1 MRYGEEQ
8 ESDSSNPNDSRKPS
22 QTSAVKQASK
32 IVEITGDLPAM
43 PHIAAQVME
52 KLSSP
57 NATPRDIH
65 ALLTKDQGLAAR
77 VLKVANSPYYGA
89 SRSISSL
96 RDAILFMGF
105 DSIRSLVM
113 TAVMKGMFSATSLA
127 EQLLWEHSIGCAA
140 ISRRIATEVD
150 FSGNEEVFL
159 AGLMHDIGKAVM
171 FLRVPSKMREIMEEV
186 YNSGTDFAEVE
197 QQMLGF
203 THAQVGQM
211 VADKWRFAVDI
222 EDAIANHH
230 QPDQARSARQLAHI
244 VSLGNSLCH
253 KLEIGPT
260 RKPDLDVSNLQ
271 SAQALGISAD
281 EISELLEQMS
291 ENLKKDDG
299 SIPG

>member
-1 MRYGEEQ
+1 MKYAIEQ
-8 ESDSSNPNDSRKPS
+8 DTPGSKTTDGAEPSDG
-22 QTSAVKQASK
+22 SALKKAAK
-32 IVEITGDLPAM
+32 IVEVTGDLPAM

-65 ALLTKDQGLAAR
+65 MLLTKDQGLAAR

-127 EQLLWEHSIGCAA
+127 EQLLWEHSIGCGVAA
-140 ISRRIATEVD
+140 RRIGQEID
-150 FSGNEEVFL
+150 FSGSEEAFL
-159 AGLMHDIGKAVM
+159 GGLMHDIGKAVL
-171 FLRVPSKMREIMEEV
+171 FLRVPTQMREIMQEV
-186 YNSGTDFAEVE
+186 YNSETNFAEVE
-197 QQMLGF
+197 QQVLGF

-222 EDAIANHH
+222 EDAISNHH
-230 QPDQARSARQLAHI
+230 HPEQARTARELAHI
-244 VSLGNSLCH
+244 ISLGNLLCH

-260 RKPDLDVSNLQ
+260 RKPDLDVSDLE
-271 SAQALGISAD
+271 SAKALGIGPD
-281 EISELLEQMS
+281 QISEILEEMS
-291 ENLKKDDG
+291 QTLKKDEESSSD
-299 SIPG
+299 

>member
-1 MRYGEEQ
+1 MRNIQGH
-8 ESDSSNPNDSRKPS
+8 ESLHQGTDNGAESSEA
-22 QTSAVKQASK
+22 SALKKASK
-32 IVEITGDLPAM
+32 IVEVTGDLPAM
-43 PHIAAQVME
+43 PHIATQIME

-57 NATPRDIH
+57 HATPRDIH
-65 ALLTKDQGLAAR
+65 ALITKDQGLAAR

-140 ISRRIATEVD
+140 ASRRIAAEVD
-150 FSGNEEVFL
+150 FSNAEEVFL
-159 AGLMHDIGKAVM
+159 AGLMHDIGKAVL
-171 FLRVPSKMREIMEEV
+171 FLRLPTKMRDVMQEV
-186 YNSGTDFAEVE
+186 YNSGSDFAEVE
-197 QQMLGF
+197 QTEFGF

-211 VADKWRFAVDI
+211 VADKWRFAMNI

-230 QPDQARSARQLAHI
+230 HPDQAKSGRQIADI
-244 VSLGNSLCH
+244 VSLANSLCH

-260 RKPDLDVSNLQ
+260 RKPDMDVSDLE
-271 SAQALGISAD
+271 SARALGMSGD
-281 EISELLEQMS
+281 EVSELLEQMREMFQKEDPS
-291 ENLKKDDG
+291 K
-299 SIPG
+299 SI

>member
-1 MRYGEEQ
+1 MKYSAEQ
-8 ESDSSNPNDSRKPS
+8 ESPHSRIDDGQK
-22 QTSAVKQASK
+22 TAEGEALKKASK
-32 IVEITGDLPAM
+32 VVDVTGDLPAM

-65 ALLTKDQGLAAR
+65 ALITKDQGLAAR

-127 EQLLWEHSIGCAA
+127 EQLLWEHSIGCGLAA
-140 ISRRIATEVD
+140 RRIAVEAD
-150 FSGNEEVFL
+150 YSGGEQAFL
-159 AGLMHDIGKAVM
+159 AALMHDIGKAVL

-186 YNSGTDFAEVE
+186 YNSGTDFAAVE
-197 QQMLGF
+197 EQMLGF

-230 QPDQARSARQLAHI
+230 HPEQARSASQLAHI
-244 VSLGNSLCH
+244 VSLSNSLCH

-260 RKPDLDVSNLQ
+260 RKPDLDISSLP
-271 SAQALGISAD
+271 SALALGIGED
-281 EISELLEQMS
+281 EISEILEGMR
-291 ENLKKDDG
+291 ENVKKDESTSD
-299 SIPG
+299 